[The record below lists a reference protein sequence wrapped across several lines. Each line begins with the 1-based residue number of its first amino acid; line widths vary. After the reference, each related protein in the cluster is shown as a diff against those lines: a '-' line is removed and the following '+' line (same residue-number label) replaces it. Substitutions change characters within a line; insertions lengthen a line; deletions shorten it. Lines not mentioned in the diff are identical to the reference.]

1 MSSVARRRPGS
12 RRRWRMSKRKR
23 QEAILS
29 LIGKH
34 QIATQEE
41 LVDRLG
47 RVGINTT
54 QATVS
59 RDIGELGLVRVG
71 GPESHYVKPSDGLGA
86 ASPAGRED
94 RLRRLLRDLPLAGGA
109 VRAYVLDAR
118 QPFIE
123 RFCWPALKAGAL
135 YQGQYP
141 LATALGRP
149 LIAQLLVEVAAR
161 EGATWVGH
169 GSTGKGN
176 DQVRFEVAVGALGP
190 QLKVLAPLRDGM
202 AMTREQEIAYA
213 HAHQLPIEVKPE
225 SPYSVDENLWGRSI
239 EAGVLEGPLLKAAQS
254 AFRWTSSVDNAPAS
268 PAVIELT
275 FERGVPTTLDGRRP
289 GGVSLVEELNR
300 LGGLHGVGR
309 IDMIE
314 DRFVGIKSREIYEA
328 PAAIILHAAHRALE
342 ELVLDGESAR
352 FKASVAQ
359 EYARLVYQGKWF
371 TSHRRDLDAYAL
383 STQRA
388 VTGRVRVKLH
398 KGTVQVV
405 GRSSVYSLYRPKL
418 ATYSAGDQF
427 DHQAAVG
434 FIKLVGL
441 PFGTQAEVQGLAET
455 ASLLEDD
462 RHVVEVGPG
471 SLEGGLA
478 EPVLRAAV
486 PG

>member
-1 MSSVARRRPGS
+1 MAEKIVLAYSGGLDTTVAVKWLIEARGFDVIALTIDLGS
-12 RRRWRMSKRKR
+12 QPDLAAIR
-23 QEAILS
+23 QRAL
-29 LIGKH
+29 
-34 QIATQEE
+34 A
-41 LVDRLG
+41 
-47 RVGINTT
+47 
-54 QATVS
+54 A
-59 RDIGELGLVRVG
+59 
-71 GPESHYVKPSDGLGA
+71 GA
-86 ASPAGRED
+86 S
-94 RLRRLLRDLPLAGGA
+94 
-109 VRAYVLDAR
+109 RAYVLDAR
-118 QPFIE
+118 RPFIE
-123 RFCWPALKAGAL
+123 RFCWPALRAGAL

-161 EGATWVGH
+161 EGATWIAH

-176 DQVRFEVAVGALGP
+176 DQVRFDIATGALAP

-202 AMTREQEIAYA
+202 SMTREQEIAYA
-213 HAHQLPIEVKPE
+213 RAKNLPIDVKPE

-239 EAGVLEGPLLKAAQS
+239 EAGVLEDALLTPPED
-254 AFRWTSSVDNAPAS
+254 AFRWTSPVDHAPAS
-268 PAVIELT
+268 PVLLELD
-275 FERGVPTTLDGRRP
+275 FEQGIPTSVNIP
-289 GGVSLVEELNR
+289 VASGGGADLVAALNGI
-300 LGGLHGVGR
+300 GGLHGIGR

-371 TSHRRDLDAYAL
+371 TSHRRDLDAYVL
-383 STQRA
+383 STQQL

-398 KGTVQVV
+398 RGMAQVV
-405 GRSSVYSLYRPKL
+405 GRSSPYSLYRPKL

-441 PFGTQAEVQGLAET
+441 PVRTQAEVQGIAET
-455 ASLLEDD
+455 EPLLEDD

-471 SLEGGLA
+471 GLEVGLA

-486 PG
+486 PGIVDADLRR

>member
-1 MSSVARRRPGS
+1 AVRWLTEARGFDVIAVTVDLGS
-12 RRRWRMSKRKR
+12 QPKL
-23 QEAILS
+23 EAIR
-29 LIGKH
+29 
-34 QIATQEE
+34 A
-41 LVDRLG
+41 R
-47 RVGINTT
+47 
-54 QATVS
+54 A
-59 RDIGELGLVRVG
+59 
-71 GPESHYVKPSDGLGA
+71 
-86 ASPAGRED
+86 
-94 RLRRLLRDLPLAGGA
+94 LAGGA

-161 EGATWVGH
+161 EGATWVAH

-202 AMTREQEIAYA
+202 AMTHEQEIAYA

-239 EAGVLEGPLLKAAQS
+239 EAGVLEDALLKPPED
-254 AFRWTSSVDNAPAS
+254 AFVWTSTVDNAPATAAVVELSFEQGIPTSFSTVPS
-268 PAVIELT
+268 PS
-275 FERGVPTTLDGRRP
+275 GGGQG
-289 GGVSLVEELNR
+289 GGVSLVEKLNR

-328 PAAIILHAAHRALE
+328 PAAVILHTAHRALE
-342 ELVLDGESAR
+342 ELVLDAEAAR
-352 FKASVAQ
+352 FKTSVAA

-371 TSHRRDLDAYAL
+371 TRHRRDLDAYVD

-388 VTGRVRVKLH
+388 ATGQVRVKLH
-398 KGTVQVV
+398 KGSAQVI
-405 GRSSVYSLYRPKL
+405 GRSSPYSLYRPQL
-418 ATYSAGDQF
+418 ATYSAGDEF

-441 PFGTQAEVQGLAET
+441 PVRTQAQVQGAAATEP
-455 ASLLEDD
+455 LLEDD

-471 SLEGGLA
+471 TLEGGLA
-478 EPVLRAAV
+478 EPVLASAV
-486 PG
+486 PGIVDPDLRR